1 MVSPSSRLPA
11 RSHASPQPRVP
22 ATSAAGAHA
31 SGTARDRCIL
41 IVIATA
47 AYLAVAMFWIARG
60 MNPITGDEPH
70 YLVGAHALIYEHSL
84 DVSRVYGHDPWSNI
98 FGGGTHT
105 VSSGERQYSA
115 HGLAIELLIA
125 LPYRLFGVTGAKA
138 ALCVVAGSLVSV
150 VYLVLLQI
158 TADRRWSL
166 AAALVLALSL
176 PNTMA
181 AGQIYPD
188 LLVGFLQLYIFYQ
201 LARGFP
207 PTDRSWLRLLSVACA
222 VGALPWMQNRHLAVG
237 AAFGTAV
244 MVRLLHDSR
253 DADDGGPAHHRLA
266 VLRSSRF
273 LVPLALMVGL
283 QLGSLLYSWLGI
295 HAFGPS
301 APPGFMGWYSAMIG
315 LGLHLDRFHGI
326 FFQNPLLFAAIAG
339 LPVFVRRTPT
349 LAILWAT
356 VYVLSVVPVCLTRFG
371 YGGWAF
377 AGRYGWDVAPLWIV
391 PFAHFV
397 AWLLEQRRGRA
408 VLAVLLMVSALV
420 QVLLAARW
428 ITTDGLLI
436 EGVWRPSM
444 VDGFY
449 GDLSGKLPM
458 FSGLQELLVH
468 RPNWLWV
475 GLALLCL
482 FITRMTR
489 KRWKMSLVVTSAAI
503 VLVGLLLI
511 SPSIHRPFE
520 IVGAR
525 LPMTTGR
532 NDGSA
537 RIAVEGTD
545 APGFVT
551 FGPYVMLTAGCYE
564 LQLSYAAAYPDGT
577 HPLSWD
583 HYSGGQILSQGL
595 VDAAERGTV
604 LRQVVRVPPGDQID
618 GFELR
623 VWFGGKGRIRIDKL
637 VIVESPAC

>member
-1 MVSPSSRLPA
+1 MPASTLSGGYSTGLAATFRTDRWWFEPLWTGIGFLLFVIYANWAAFQGNHYFYHGYLSPFYSPLLFTDPTRPGAAPLEHAWFGSWPHWLQSIWPPFFPSSPAWLILAGPLSFRLTCYYYRKFYY
-11 RSHASPQPRVP
+11 RSYFM
-22 ATSAAGAHA
+22 T
-31 SGTARDRCIL
+31 
-41 IVIATA
+41 
-47 AYLAVAMFWIARG
+47 
-60 MNPITGDEPH
+60 
-70 YLVGAHALIYEHSL
+70 
-84 DVSRVYGHDPWSNI
+84 
-98 FGGGTHT
+98 
-105 VSSGERQYSA
+105 
-115 HGLAIELLIA
+115 
-125 LPYRLFGVTGAKA
+125 
-138 ALCVVAGSLVSV
+138 
-150 VYLVLLQI
+150 
-158 TADRRWSL
+158 
-166 AAALVLALSL
+166 
-176 PNTMA
+176 
-181 AGQIYPD
+181 
-188 LLVGFLQLYIFYQ
+188 
-201 LARGFP
+201 P
-207 PTDRSWLRLLSVACA
+207 PACA

-253 DADDGGPAHHRLA
+253 DSDDGGPAHHRLA

-564 LQLSYAAAYPDGT
+564 LQLSYAAAYPDST